1 MVRMIVGCDHRTS
14 RGCKMA
20 SNRRI
25 SSEDRTAR
33 QRITTITRLLLAKR
47 DEGST
52 ADEAATPVPAA
63 DEPGGDL
70 IDRASADS
78 EADLQ
83 VCVHHSRPHL
93 LRAIEDALSRI
104 RREHSA
110 CVTPANN
117 RFRELGSKRFRGR
130 AGAEIARISGALS
143 SRNDDTP

>member
-1 MVRMIVGCDHRTS
+1 MRANGS
-14 RGCKMA
+14 
-20 SNRRI
+20 
-25 SSEDRTAR
+25 
-33 QRITTITRLLLAKR
+33 QRYQRLLLAKR
-47 DEGST
+47 DELST

-104 RREHSA
+104 RRGTFGVCDTCEQPISRA
-110 CVTPANN
+110 RLEAVPWPRRCRNCK
-117 RFRELGSKRFRGR
+117 EQRGM
-130 AGAEIARISGALS
+130 
-143 SRNDDTP
+143 